1 MKVSKNRCSIIKLKF
16 SAIGGDFYTVPKD
29 ELPLSTDR
37 KKKGLCRN
45 GVGAQMERIR
55 VISMKKSN
63 QFRGEGTLR

>member
-1 MKVSKNRCSIIKLKF
+1 MKVSKNRCSVTKPKF
-16 SAIGGDFYTVPKD
+16 SAIGGVPRD
-29 ELPLSTDR
+29 ELPLSLVGKR
-37 KKKGLCRN
+37 KDCVGI